1 VTRSILAILTV
12 AAMTTACGG
21 GNSTEVIAA
30 AAPPAPARDIAAPA
44 APATPHVEAS
54 TVEPVKAEAP
64 RPASA
69 PKPAAIAKTAA
80 AKVKTASVPE
90 YREFTL
96 PAGTAMALELTS
108 VVASDVS
115 QVEDTV
121 RATLRQAVSVDGRE
135 VLPAGTEVAGT
146 VTGAE
151 RAGRVKGRARVA
163 FTFTSVRV
171 DGERLPLR
179 TEPIEH
185 VAEATKGEDATKIGV
200 GAGAGAVIG
209 GILGGKAGALKG
221 AAIGGAAGTGAVMAT
236 RGKEARLEPGTE
248 IPATLAAPLVVRVPV
263 R

>member
-1 VTRSILAILTV
+1 VTRSILAILTM
-12 AAMTTACGG
+12 AAMGTACGG
-21 GNSTEVIAA
+21 GNSTELAA
-30 AAPPAPARDIAAPA
+30 ASAPPAPAAEVAAPAPA
-44 APATPHVEAS
+44 APHVEAPAP
-54 TVEPVKAEAP
+54 EPVKAEAP
-64 RPASA
+64 RPAAA
-69 PKPAAIAKTAA
+69 PKSAAA
-80 AKVKTASVPE
+80 AKPATAKAPAAAHVPE

-96 PAGTAMALELTS
+96 PAGTPMSLELTS
-108 VVASDVS
+108 TLASDVS

-121 RATLRQAVSVDGRE
+121 RATLRQAVSVQGRE
-135 VLPAGTEVAGT
+135 VLPAGTELAGT

-163 FTFTSVRV
+163 FTFTSLRF
-171 DGERLPLR
+171 DGERLPLQ

-185 VAEATKGEDATKIGV
+185 LAEATKGEDATKIGV

-236 RGKEARLEPGTE
+236 RGKEVRLEPGAE